1 MSATAQPWA
10 LRLSRRMTV
19 FSCVL
24 SFFPLSPLCTSSP
37 SHSFHLSQFIFILSP
52 LLFFSPLSPFSF
64 ICVTVHINL
73 FLLHKCVCPHF
84 YSYFQMPLHAKR
96 SIKAEHGHSSDI
108 RQGFQHFGTFWGNIV
123 IFENINS
130 EAPINSQIF
139 DPCLWT
145 AKRSLFSCPLS
156 GKHNQNVDYSC
167 KILRTLECH

>member
-1 MSATAQPWA
+1 MCP
-10 LRLSRRMTV
+10 LILSP
-19 FSCVL
+19 FSSLYFLSL
-24 SFFPLSPLCTSSP
+24 SFFSPFPIYLYSI
-37 SHSFHLSQFIFILSP
+37 SFALVF
-52 LLFFSPLSPFSF
+52 PLSPFSF